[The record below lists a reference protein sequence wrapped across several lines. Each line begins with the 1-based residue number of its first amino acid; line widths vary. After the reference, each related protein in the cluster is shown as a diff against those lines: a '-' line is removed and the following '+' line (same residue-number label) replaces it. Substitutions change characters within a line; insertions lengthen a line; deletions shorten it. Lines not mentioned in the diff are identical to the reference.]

1 VKAVPRQVRADGVAL
16 PAEAGA
22 VAVVKIDVEGCEI
35 NALLSARKH
44 FAPPAGVAPPELFI
58 ELCPYLFE
66 RCATTVRDTRVEPL
80 SMAHRF
86 AIAVFDLR

>member
-1 VKAVPRQVRADGVAL
+1 MAVTVTEWQYVRL
-16 PAEAGA
+16 
-22 VAVVKIDVEGCEI
+22 VVIRVG
-35 NALLSARKH
+35 RWQ
-44 FAPPAGVAPPELFI
+44 VAPPELFI

-66 RCATTVRDTRVEPL
+66 RCATTVRDTRVERL